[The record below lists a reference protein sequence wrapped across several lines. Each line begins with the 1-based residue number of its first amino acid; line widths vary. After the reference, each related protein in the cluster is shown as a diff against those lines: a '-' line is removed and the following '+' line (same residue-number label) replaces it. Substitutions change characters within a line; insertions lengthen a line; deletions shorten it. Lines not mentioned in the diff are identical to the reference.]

1 MSNKSKKVSQILIFK
16 SRHPIIQFTQQYVSG
31 GHNTSKLMY
40 VRVPAI
46 TNDECKSAYSKSDYD
61 DILITDS
68 MICDGYPD
76 EKGKGACVGDS
87 GGPFVCND
95 EGKAVAVGVI
105 SWGIGCAIYPGVNSR
120 NAYVLNWIKTNMVIT
135 NIAQSM
141 ILISKHVTLF
151 CNRAHVLDQIEN
163 MFLTRNSILFI
174 FVKIYKSLKFFMGNQ
189 FLLS

>member
-1 MSNKSKKVSQILIFK
+1 MHNIVQKSKKVLKFSSSGL
-16 SRHPIIQFTQQYVSG
+16 RHHIIQFTQHYVSG

-46 TNDECKSAYSKSDYD
+46 TNDECKSAYSKSDYG

-68 MICDGYPD
+68 MICDGHPLD
-76 EKGKGACVGDS
+76 GKGTCAGDS

-120 NAYVLNWIKTNMVIT
+120 NTYALEWIKTNMVIT

-151 CNRAHVLDQIEN
+151 CNRAHVLDQVEN
-163 MFLTRNSILFI
+163 MFLTKNSILFI
-174 FVKIYKSLKFFMGNQ
+174 SVKIY
-189 FLLS
+189 